1 MIASGSSSLSGR
13 SFGLLAL
20 LVVSALPVVAAI
32 AGCANPGAGAPA
44 ETATTA
50 RAGAASTAPTSPR
63 TTATPEAPAPTQV
76 TALVFAYGVGAKNV
90 LDTTSGTF
98 TKDMILA
105 SPITVPMKLTE
116 REMARIARKIDAI
129 DFFSYPATY
138 TTPEDGGGWMEPH
151 QSYRFSVTTAE
162 GTKTVTWEDA
172 VFNDDERAADLRG
185 LARLIERIIYA
196 RPEYKA
202 LPEPEGGYL

>member
-1 MIASGSSSLSGR
+1 MIAGR
-13 SFGLLAL
+13 SYALCAL
-20 LVVSALPVVAAI
+20 LVVVGI
-32 AGCANPGAGAPA
+32 TGCSYPGAGGPTETARGAPA
-44 ETATTA
+44 AATT
-50 RAGAASTAPTSPR
+50 STA
-63 TTATPEAPAPTQV
+63 APQV

-185 LARLIERIIYA
+185 LARLIERIIHA